1 MFPIRLKPKNDRTHV
16 PITAT
21 QNRHAF
27 PAPRGVKRTVVNH
40 VIRAATYEGDRAFHP
55 IEDTDWI
62 VRVDD
67 EEDDPIAKDKYIRA
81 AYDVPSQE
89 YLDAMYRAYE
99 QALLLP
105 DLIKSDSWGEQKI
118 NAIKS
123 IANNIVARLDRVEAE
138 LEHARLVKTIGEI
151 PPFWRDAIRDAHKA
165 GVLDRAIEELIE
177 DDDD

>member
-40 VIRAATYEGDRAFHP
+40 IIRAESFEGDHAFHP
-55 IEDTDWI
+55 IYDTDWVI
-62 VRVDD
+62 NVCD
-67 EEDDPIAKDKYIRA
+67 EDCDPVAKDKYIRA

-89 YLDAMYRAYE
+89 YLDAMYAVLE
-99 QALLLP
+99 QAQLLP

-118 NAIKS
+118 GAIKS
-123 IANNIVARLDRVEAE
+123 IANNIGARLERVAAE
-138 LEHARLVKTIGEI
+138 LEHERLVKTIGEV
-151 PPFWRDAIRDAHKA
+151 PPFWRDAIRAAHKA